1 MFPFGKNKVMPVSI
15 REFISGKKCEV
26 KIDPKTYDDPKYS
39 ITVEEAN
46 AIASGDFS
54 AKTEPEEKKEKKYK
68 IPFRIGSSKSLT
80 WMIGIVGVVV
90 VGVVFYHFFIRNRK
104 NWNASGN
111 KTQNGKNS
119 NISYAKI

>member
-1 MFPFGKNKVMPVSI
+1 MFPFGKNKVMPVSV
-15 REFISGKKCEV
+15 REFISVNKEA
-26 KIDPKTYDDPKYS
+26 KIENQRLDDPKYS

-68 IPFRIGSSKSLT
+68 FPFRIGSSKSLT

-90 VGVVFYHFFIRNRK
+90 VGVVIYHFFIRRK
-104 NWNASGN
+104 NWNVSGN

>member
-1 MFPFGKNKVMPVSI
+1 MFPFGKNKVMPVSV
-15 REFISGKKCEV
+15 REFVSGKKEA
-26 KIDPKTYDDPKYS
+26 KIENQRLDDPKYS

-54 AKTEPEEKKEKKYK
+54 KPAIKEPEKEEKKKSKLSINKY
-68 IPFRIGSSKSLT
+68 ILYGLVGAISLVAII
-80 WMIGIVGVVV
+80 WFVK
-90 VGVVFYHFFIRNRK
+90 HARK
-104 NWNASGN
+104 RKFLTSGN